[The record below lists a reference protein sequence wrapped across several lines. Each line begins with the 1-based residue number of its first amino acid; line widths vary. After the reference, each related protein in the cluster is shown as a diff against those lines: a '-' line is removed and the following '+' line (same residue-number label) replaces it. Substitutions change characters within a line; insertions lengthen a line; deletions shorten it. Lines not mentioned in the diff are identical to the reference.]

1 MGWLIA
7 LGILVLIAI
16 IPVGA
21 SIFYDED
28 GFRAL
33 VIAGPIHIPV
43 FPVKKKEKKEK
54 PKKEVKKK
62 TTKKNSETKSPK
74 TTQKKKGGSILDFLP
89 VLDKALDFLSAF
101 RRKLRVPHLE
111 LKLILGG
118 GDPSDLAYN
127 YGRGWAVLGNLM
139 PLLDN
144 VLYIKK
150 RDVEVECDFLAD
162 QTTVIARFDIS
173 ITIGRVV
180 SVLVM
185 QGIPILIEFLK
196 VLNKR
201 KGGAKA

>member
-1 MGWLIA
+1 MGWWIT

-16 IPVGA
+16 LPVGG

-28 GFRAL
+28 GFRAF
-33 VIAGPIHIPV
+33 VIVGPVRIPV

-54 PKKEVKKK
+54 IQKEPKKKAAVKAVPKK
-62 TTKKNSETKSPK
+62 AEPK
-74 TTQKKKGGSILDFLP
+74 QKKKGGSILDFLP

-127 YGRGWAVLGNLM
+127 YGRGWTVLGNLM

-150 RDVEVECDFLAD
+150 RDLEVECDFLAD
-162 QTTVIARFDIS
+162 KTTVIARFDIS
-173 ITIGRVV
+173 ITIGRVLSLVFVQGV
-180 SVLVM
+180 S
-185 QGIPILIEFLK
+185 ILIELLK